1 MAKSILQ
8 KFFDEFDK
16 NRDPDSPPRLSGIT
30 NYLFGLGKT
39 SSFTLQRSST
49 RENPLRGFGF
59 FVLDELYKMQDPIY
73 LVLKKMIL
81 ALVTRVKL
89 EKDNKPFVIFGE
101 DTVRNFLEL
110 MLIYF
115 GSNRNISDLE
125 NRLWAIYKDIL
136 SFLVFGKSRE
146 ISNLKEESYIISL
159 ENFNEAIDKIFAELT
174 KTSCDGVIVLASIFI
189 CSERIKAQDDEYQF
203 GAELQAEEQDVENY
217 IAKKFVELLKQKIEE
232 TFPQP
237 LDEEEHGLEE
247 P

>member
-1 MAKSILQ
+1 
-8 KFFDEFDK
+8 
-16 NRDPDSPPRLSGIT
+16 
-30 NYLFGLGKT
+30 
-39 SSFTLQRSST
+39 
-49 RENPLRGFGF
+49 
-59 FVLDELYKMQDPIY
+59 
-73 LVLKKMIL
+73 MIL

-89 EKDNKPFVIFGE
+89 EKDNKPFVIFGK

-217 IAKKFVELLKQKIEE
+217 IAKKFVIFTKNNKRVFLISSKNHLFKYKINSCILYNSSNTKKPNPLSGFSRVEDLCKVKLDV
-232 TFPQP
+232 FPR
-237 LDEEEHGLEE
+237 
-247 P
+247 